1 MDEYL
6 ISVIIPVYNSASF
19 LPACISSLSPAD
31 NEDVEILII
40 DDGSTDS
47 SARLV
52 DEYNQKYENIR
63 VFHKKNGGSTSARN
77 LGLAQAKGDWIWFVD
92 SDDYVSPFAFSVI
105 RHVTETRIADLFYA
119 PLIFFKKE
127 DRIKWVECADPT
139 KMVSGTDFLK
149 ATYKGEYQ
157 HYNQQFIYSRRLLKK
172 CGAYLGRDL
181 SSLYREDIFM
191 YEDVLF
197 CETLLRAARYVCC
210 LPAGIYACR
219 RNMNSVTNKPSDKS
233 VESGLSAIDLLKQYP
248 DFPDTFISKRAM
260 EIGLLFS
267 LYKLT
272 ESSSHD
278 LRKKITAEID
288 CRYKVI
294 GHKSLSVS
302 LRVRY
307 ILLKLRLLDAVLFA
321 RRCCAYVSKFKVV

>member
-1 MDEYL
+1 MDKYL

-19 LPACISSLSPAD
+19 LPACINSLSPAD

-52 DEYNQKYENIR
+52 DKYGQKYENIR

-77 LGLAQAKGDWIWFVD
+77 FGLTQSKGDWIWFVD
-92 SDDYVSPFAFSVI
+92 SDDFVSPFAFSVI
-105 RHVTETRIADLFYA
+105 RRVTETRIADLFYA
-119 PLIFFKKE
+119 PIIFFKKE
-127 DRIKWVECADPT
+127 DGIRWVESADPT
-139 KMVSGTDFLK
+139 KIVSGLDFLK
-149 ATYKGEYQ
+149 ATYKGEYP
-157 HYNQQFIYSRRLLKK
+157 HFNAQFIYSRRLLRK
-172 CGAYLGRDL
+172 CGSYLGRDL

-197 CETLLRAARYVCC
+197 CETLLRTARCVCC

-219 RNMNSVTNKPSDKS
+219 RNMNSVTNKPSDKN
-233 VESGLSAIDLLKQYP
+233 VESGLAAIDALGRYP
-248 DFPDTFISKRAM
+248 DFPDTYISKRAM

-272 ESSSHD
+272 ECDSND
-278 LRKKITAEID
+278 LRKRIAAEID
-288 CRYKVI
+288 CRCKVI
-294 GHKSLSVS
+294 GHKNLSVS
-302 LRVRY
+302 LRFRY
-307 ILLKLRLLDAVLFA
+307 ILLKSGLMDVVLFV
-321 RRCCAYVSKFKVV
+321 RRCRDNVSKFKVV